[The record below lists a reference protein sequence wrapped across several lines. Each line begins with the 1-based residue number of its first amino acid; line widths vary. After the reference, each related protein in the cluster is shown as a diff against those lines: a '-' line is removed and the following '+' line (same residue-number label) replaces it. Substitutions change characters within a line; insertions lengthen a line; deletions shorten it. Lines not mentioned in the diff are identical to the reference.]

1 MWTSPPRR
9 WRHTGEEAAGWA
21 WVHWHGA
28 LALSCLTARLA
39 NEAAQCLMLCTTR
52 PPPHPHR
59 LKKSRG
65 DDPLAFID
73 KAKGQQQ
80 GGGEGG
86 YDYV

>member
-1 MWTSPPRR
+1 MPPLL
-9 WRHTGEEAAGWA
+9 HSTD
-21 WVHWHGA
+21 A
-28 LALSCLTARLA
+28 LQRLPSA
-39 NEAAQCLMLCTTR
+39 
-52 PPPHPHR
+52 PHPAHRR